1 MKYSAS
7 SLGLLLG
14 LGLGP
19 ALVVSKHCPCIRNS
33 ALSVLTADK
42 ATAFCSSFLGF
53 DVEPVTVTTTPI
65 TTVAT
70 TLVTSLTATATDP
83 QTADATQLTTSTS
96 TSIVSSTSYKR
107 SGGPGPTVINKRTI
121 TFVSEPTTP
130 SGLEPYD
137 SSVISTACSC
147 YVTSP
152 AEAPT
157 VTVTS
162 AATEFTTATSS
173 FTALTITESPTV
185 ATDTVT
191 VTVGAKA
198 TSTVVVSG
206 PPNLIFNLVATYTTH
221 CVPYNYQTLDF
232 GLTEATPSFEGAFQY
247 CAAICQSYAGCTQIY
262 VAWDGSTSFDCM
274 TGTTGSFGW
283 DSSEFQCNYPPI
295 HQNGYWFNVGTTV
308 APSAP

>member
-7 SLGLLLG
+7 SLGLLLS
-14 LGLGP
+14 LGP
-19 ALVVSKHCPCIRNS
+19 ALAVSKHCPCIRNS

-42 ATAFCSSFLGF
+42 ATAFCSSFLGY
-53 DVEPVTVTTTPI
+53 DYEPITVTTTPV

-70 TLVTSLTATATDP
+70 TVITSLTATATDP
-83 QTADATQLTTSTS
+83 QTVDAIEMTTSTS

-107 SGGPGPTVINKRTI
+107 SGGPGPTLINKRTI
-121 TFVSEPTTP
+121 TFISEPTTP

-137 SSVISTACSC
+137 SSVISTACNC

-152 AEAPT
+152 AAAPT

-162 AATEFTTATSS
+162 AATEFSTATSS
-173 FTALTITESPTV
+173 YTALTITESPAV
-185 ATDTVT
+185 ATETVT
-191 VTVGAKA
+191 VTVGALA
-198 TSTVVVSG
+198 TTTVVVSG
-206 PPNLIFNLVATYTTH
+206 PPTLIFNLVATYTAN
-221 CVPYNYQTLDF
+221 CVPYNYQTINF

-247 CAAICQSYAGCTQIY
+247 CAAKCQSYAGCTQIY
-262 VAWDGSTSFDCM
+262 VSWDGSTSFDCM
-274 TGTTGSFGW
+274 TGTVGTYGW

-295 HQNGYWFNVGTTV
+295 HKNGYWFNVGTTT